1 MRLLDIIY
9 GRHHDAF
16 MRTTLTLEPEV
27 AQLIDDEV
35 HRTRRPFK
43 QVVNDALRRG
53 LSPRAAEAPAAPYQ
67 VRPHRATLLA
77 GVDRGRMNALADEL
91 EDDALLG
98 KPSERA

>member
-1 MRLLDIIY
+1 MMSS
-9 GRHHDAF
+9 

-43 QVVNDALRRG
+43 QVVNEALRRG
-53 LSPRAAEAPAAPYQ
+53 LSSRATEAPAAPY
-67 VRPHRATLLA
+67 VVHPHHATLLA

-91 EDDALLG
+91 EDDAIVT
-98 KPSERA
+98 KVARPR